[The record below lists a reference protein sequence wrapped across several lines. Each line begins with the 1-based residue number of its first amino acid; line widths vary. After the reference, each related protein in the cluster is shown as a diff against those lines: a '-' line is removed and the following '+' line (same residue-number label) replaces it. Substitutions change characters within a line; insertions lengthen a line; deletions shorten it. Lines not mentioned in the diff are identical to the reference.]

1 MPEKNVTNLLTLPH
15 LKLTHTRSEK
25 RFQYVFCESDIA
37 RAPCPW
43 CGDEFPR
50 VHQRPVRTLKDS
62 VIRGRIYILKVK
74 IRRYRCRKCHKT
86 FNEELSGI
94 KKYQRLTERMK
105 RNIYWACENFADLKK
120 VRKYTRCGTK
130 TIFKSYYTRLEEK
143 QRERQWSEWPR
154 TIGIDEHGFNRNKE
168 RGHRNFVTMIVDH
181 KHSKVR
187 ELLPTR
193 NKAEMISMLSHI
205 PGRHNVRNVT
215 MDLSGTYRSFVKD
228 FFPNAQITADHFHV
242 IRLLHPTINRMRKGI
257 TGDKRRHPLRKLL
270 LKNGIKLKVF
280 ERKAIWKWLED
291 YPDLRAVYFAKE
303 AMHRLY
309 RCRGYTKAK
318 RSFRN
323 LVDWLALSKVPEL
336 QRLRKT
342 LLNWQTEI
350 LNYFKTRLT
359 NARTE
364 GLNNVAKSIIKRSY
378 GFRNFSNYRLRVLNA

>member
-1 MPEKNVTNLLTLPH
+1 MPSQNVTNLLTLPH
-15 LKLTHTRSEK
+15 LKLIKIRPEK
-25 RFQYVFCESDIA
+25 RFQYVYCESDLP
-37 RAPCPW
+37 RKCCPH
-43 CGDEFPR
+43 CGDDFPR
-50 VHQRPVRTLKDS
+50 VHQRLIRTLKDS
-62 VIRGRIYILKVK
+62 VIRGKIYILVIKTK
-74 IRRYRCRKCHKT
+74 RYRCRKCHKT
-86 FNEELSGI
+86 FNEELDGI

-130 TIFKSYYTRLEEK
+130 TIFKSYYTRLAEK
-143 QRERQWSEWPR
+143 QKEREWSAWPESL
-154 TIGIDEHGFNRNKE
+154 GIDEHGFNRNKE

-181 KHSKVR
+181 KNKKVR

-193 NKAEMISMLSHI
+193 NKAEMMKMLTHI

-228 FFPNAQITADHFHV
+228 FFPRADITADHFHV
-242 IRLLHPTINRMRKGI
+242 IRLLHPTINRMRKAI
-257 TGDKRRHPLRKLL
+257 TGDKRKHPLRKLL
-270 LKNGIKLKVF
+270 LKNGHKLGVF

-291 YPDLRAVYFAKE
+291 YPELKEVYFAKE

-309 RCRGYTKAK
+309 RCKGYTKARK
-318 RSFRN
+318 SFVN
-323 LVDWLALSKVPEL
+323 LSDWLALSKVPEL
-336 QRLRKT
+336 KRLRKT
-342 LLNWQTEI
+342 LMSWREEI